1 MIVIMKIIIK
11 LKIKNLKKIKDK
23 ENNNKELIYRQ
34 INVLK

>member
-1 MIVIMKIIIK
+1 MKIIIK